1 MMAGITG
8 DNRGLF
14 APLDRTLIKEERK
27 NTFLENLKLFPR
39 MAKGSLKSADTSC
52 DGDEAV
58 GSKPKP

>member
-1 MMAGITG
+1 MARITG

-14 APLDRTLIKEERK
+14 APLNRAVIKEEIK
-27 NTFLENLKLFPR
+27 NNFQLILKLFQR

-58 GSKPKP
+58 GSKPKS